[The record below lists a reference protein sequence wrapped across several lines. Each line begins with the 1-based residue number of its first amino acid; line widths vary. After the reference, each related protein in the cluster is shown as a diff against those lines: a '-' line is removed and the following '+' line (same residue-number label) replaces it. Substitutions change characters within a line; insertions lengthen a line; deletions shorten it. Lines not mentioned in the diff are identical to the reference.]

1 MVYSGLYKA
10 KNVSKYKGDHTNIIY
25 RSLWEKAVFQ
35 WCDKNPKVKGWSSE
49 EIVVPYYYD
58 VDKKY
63 HKYYVDVKIVFE
75 DKTLLVE
82 IKPEKETVPPVG
94 AKRTKRYIT
103 EGLTYVKNMNKWEA
117 ADSYAKDRGWEFQVW
132 TEKTLQEM
140 KLLSKPVP
148 GKLKSYKPL
157 PTYRKKRRKR
167 YK

>member
-10 KNVSKYKGDHTNIIY
+10 KNVSKYKGDHTNIVY

-49 EIVVPYYYD
+49 EIIVPYYYD

-94 AKRTKRYIT
+94 AKRTKKYIT

>member
-1 MVYSGLYKA
+1 MVYSGISTA
-10 KNVSKYKGDHTNIIY
+10 KTPAKYRGDHTNIVY

-35 WCDKNPKVKGWSSE
+35 WCDKNDKVKSWSSE
-49 EIVVPYYYD
+49 EIIVPYYYD

-63 HKYYVDVKIVFE
+63 HRYYVDMKIVFE

-82 IKPEKETVPPVG
+82 IKPEKETVPPAG
-94 AKRTKRYIT
+94 PRKTKRYIT

-117 ADSYAKDRGWEFQVW
+117 ADNYAKDRGWEFQVW

-140 KLLSKPVP
+140 KLLTKPVP
-148 GKLKSYKPL
+148 GKLKKYKPL
-157 PTYRKKRRKR
+157 PSYRKKRKKR

>member
-1 MVYSGLYKA
+1 MAYSGRYSI
-10 KNVSKYKGDHTNIIY
+10 KNASKYKGDVNNIIY

-75 DKTLLVE
+75 DKTLLIE

-117 ADSYAKDRGWEFQVW
+117 ADNYAKDRGWEFQVW